1 VIGFALR
8 RLALAAPV
16 LAGVSVAVFLMVH
29 LIPGDPARL
38 IAGLEASHEDVENVR
53 RALGLHEPL
62 PVQYGRFLGR
72 IGAGDLGRSLK
83 TGRPVVE
90 EIGARYWSTVLLAGV
105 AVAAAALVGTGAG
118 ILSAVRR
125 DTALDRA
132 ALLAA
137 LLGVSLPPFF
147 LGLVLMLLFSV
158 ELGWLPLAGNAT
170 WWHVVLPAATLG
182 LPAAAVISRMVRG
195 SLVEVLDQDYVRTAR
210 AKGLPEWVVVNAHA
224 VRNALIP
231 VVTVVGL
238 QLGYLLGGAVVTETV
253 FSWPGLGRLIVQS
266 IAARDFPVVQ
276 AAVLLLAVTFV
287 GINLV
292 TDILYSV
299 LDPRIRLR

>member
-1 VIGFALR
+1 VIPFALR
-8 RLALAAPV
+8 RLLLAAPV
-16 LAGVSVAVFLMVH
+16 FAGVSVAVFLMIH

-38 IAGLEASHEDVENVR
+38 YAGLEASQEDVEGVR

-72 IGAGDLGRSLK
+72 FVTGDLGRSLK
-83 TGRPVVE
+83 TERPVAE
-90 EIGARYWSTVLLAGV
+90 EIAARYGSTVLLASLAIASAVVLGSATGV
-105 AVAAAALVGTGAG
+105 VAAVWRR
-118 ILSAVRR
+118 SAV
-125 DTALDRA
+125 DQS
-132 ALLAA
+132 ALLAS
-137 LLGVSLPPFF
+137 LLGLSLPSFF
-147 LGLVLMLLFSV
+147 LGLVLMLVFSV
-158 ELGWLPLAGNAT
+158 QLGWLPLAGNAT
-170 WWHVVLPAATLG
+170 WRHAVLPAVTLA

-195 SLVEVLDQDYVRTAR
+195 SLVEVLEQDYIRTAR
-210 AKGLPEWVVVNAHA
+210 SKGLTEWVVVNSHA

-253 FSWPGLGRLIVQS
+253 FSWPGIGRLIVQS

-287 GINLV
+287 TINLV
-292 TDILYSV
+292 TDMLYAV
-299 LDPRIRLR
+299 LDPRIRPG

>member
-1 VIGFALR
+1 VIPFALR
-8 RLALAAPV
+8 RLLLAAPV
-16 LAGVSVAVFLMVH
+16 FAGVSVAVFLMIH

-38 IAGLEASHEDVENVR
+38 YAGLEASQEDVEGVR

-72 IGAGDLGRSLK
+72 FVTGDLGRSLK
-83 TGRPVVE
+83 TGRPVAE
-90 EIGARYWSTVLLAGV
+90 EIAARYGSTVLLASLAIASAVVLGSATGV
-105 AVAAAALVGTGAG
+105 VAAVWRR
-118 ILSAVRR
+118 SAV
-125 DTALDRA
+125 DQS
-132 ALLAA
+132 ALLAS
-137 LLGVSLPPFF
+137 LLGLSLPSFF
-147 LGLVLMLLFSV
+147 LGLVLMLVFSV
-158 ELGWLPLAGNAT
+158 QLGWLPLAGNAT
-170 WWHVVLPAATLG
+170 WRHAVLPAVTLA

-195 SLVEVLDQDYVRTAR
+195 SLVEVLEQDYIRTAR
-210 AKGLPEWVVVNAHA
+210 SKGLTEWVVVNSHA

-253 FSWPGLGRLIVQS
+253 FSWPGIGRLIVQS

-287 GINLV
+287 TINLV
-292 TDILYSV
+292 TDMLYAV
-299 LDPRIRLR
+299 LDPRIRPG

>member
-1 VIGFALR
+1 VIPFALR
-8 RLALAAPV
+8 RLLLAAPV
-16 LAGVSVAVFLMVH
+16 FAGVSVAVFLMIH

-38 IAGLEASHEDVENVR
+38 YAGLEASQEDVEGVR

-72 IGAGDLGRSLK
+72 FVTGDLGRSLK
-83 TGRPVVE
+83 TERPVAE
-90 EIGARYWSTVLLAGV
+90 EIAARYGSTVLLASLAIASAVVLGSATGV
-105 AVAAAALVGTGAG
+105 VAAVWRR
-118 ILSAVRR
+118 SAV
-125 DTALDRA
+125 DQA
-132 ALLAA
+132 ALLAS
-137 LLGVSLPPFF
+137 LLGLSLPSFF
-147 LGLVLMLLFSV
+147 LGLVLMLVFSV
-158 ELGWLPLAGNAT
+158 QLGWLPLAGNAT
-170 WWHVVLPAATLG
+170 WRHAVLPAVTLA

-195 SLVEVLDQDYVRTAR
+195 SLVEVLEQDYIRTAR
-210 AKGLPEWVVVNAHA
+210 SKGLTEWVVVNSHA

-253 FSWPGLGRLIVQS
+253 FSWPGIGRLIVQS

-287 GINLV
+287 TINLV
-292 TDILYSV
+292 TDMLYAV
-299 LDPRIRLR
+299 LDPRIRPG

>member
-1 VIGFALR
+1 MIPFALR
-8 RLALAAPV
+8 RLLLAAPV
-16 LAGVSVAVFLMVH
+16 FAGVSLAVFLMIH

-38 IAGLEASHEDVENVR
+38 YAGLEASQEDVEGVR

-72 IGAGDLGRSLK
+72 FVTGDLGRSLK
-83 TGRPVVE
+83 TERPVAE
-90 EIGARYWSTVLLAGV
+90 EIAARYGSTVLLASLAIASAVVLGSATGV
-105 AVAAAALVGTGAG
+105 VAAVWRR
-118 ILSAVRR
+118 SAV
-125 DTALDRA
+125 DQA
-132 ALLAA
+132 ALLAS
-137 LLGVSLPPFF
+137 LLGLSLPSFF
-147 LGLVLMLLFSV
+147 LGLVLMLVFSV
-158 ELGWLPLAGNAT
+158 QLGWLPLAGNAT
-170 WWHVVLPAATLG
+170 WRHAVLPALTLA

-195 SLVEVLDQDYVRTAR
+195 SLVEVLEQDYIRTAR
-210 AKGLPEWVVVNAHA
+210 SKGLTEWVVVNSHA

-253 FSWPGLGRLIVQS
+253 FSWPGIGRLIVQS

-287 GINLV
+287 TINLV
-292 TDILYSV
+292 TDMLYAV
-299 LDPRIRLR
+299 LDPRIRPG

>member
-1 VIGFALR
+1 MIPFALR
-8 RLALAAPV
+8 RLLLAAPV
-16 LAGVSVAVFLMVH
+16 FAGVSLAVFLMIH

-38 IAGLEASHEDVENVR
+38 YAGLEASQEDVEGVR

-72 IGAGDLGRSLK
+72 FVTGDLGRSLK
-83 TGRPVVE
+83 TGRPVAE
-90 EIGARYWSTVLLAGV
+90 EIAARYGSTVLLASLAIASAIVLGSATGV
-105 AVAAAALVGTGAG
+105 VAAVWRRT
-118 ILSAVRR
+118 AV
-125 DTALDRA
+125 DQA
-132 ALLAA
+132 ALLAS
-137 LLGVSLPPFF
+137 LLGLSLPSFF

-158 ELGWLPLAGNAT
+158 QLGWLPLAGNAT
-170 WWHVVLPAATLG
+170 WRHAVLPAVTLA

-195 SLVEVLDQDYVRTAR
+195 SLVEVLEQDYIRTAR
-210 AKGLPEWVVVNAHA
+210 SKGLTEWVVVNSHA

-253 FSWPGLGRLIVQS
+253 FSWPGIGRLIVQS

-276 AAVLLLAVTFV
+276 AGVLLLAVTFV
-287 GINLV
+287 TINLV
-292 TDILYSV
+292 TDMLYAV
-299 LDPRIRLR
+299 LDPRIRPG